1 MTQLTRFCLVRHGET
16 AWNAERRLQGQTDI
30 PLNTQ
35 GEEQAS
41 HLAHALQRRGQ
52 RFDALYSSDLA
63 RARCTAQPVAAA
75 LALHITLLPDLRER
89 HFGALQGVT
98 LHTGASEQPAAW
110 QAYASRDVEHDLD
123 GGESLN
129 QFAQRV
135 RTALERLAA
144 DHHGE
149 TVLLVS
155 HGGVLDV
162 IYRIACG
169 QPLHEQ
175 RRVPIPNAALNWLT
189 FDGQQWQVER
199 WADESHLAQS
209 LDEL

>member
-30 PLNTQ
+30 PLNSQ
-35 GEEQAS
+35 GEEQAAS
-41 HLAHALQRRGQ
+41 LAAALQRRGQ
-52 RFDALYSSDLA
+52 HFDALYSSDLS
-63 RARCTAQPVAAA
+63 RAHHTAQPLAAA

-89 HFGALQGVT
+89 HFGALQGVS
-98 LHTGASEQPAAW
+98 LHEGAEQQPQAW
-110 QAYASRDVEHDLD
+110 QAYSSRNVEHDLD
-123 GGESLN
+123 GGESLL

-135 RTALERLAA
+135 RHALERLAA
-144 DHHGE
+144 DHAGD

-162 IYRIACG
+162 MYRIACG

-175 RRVPIPNAALNWLT
+175 RRVPIPNAALNWLS
-189 FDGQQWQVER
+189 FDGCQWRVDS
-199 WADESHLAQS
+199 WADESHLTDS

>member
-1 MTQLTRFCLVRHGET
+1 MTKLTRFCLVRHGET

-30 PLNTQ
+30 PLNSR
-35 GEEQAS
+35 GEAQAE
-41 HLAHALQRRGQ
+41 HLAQALQRRGQ
-52 RFDALYSSDLA
+52 RFDALYSSDLS
-63 RARCTAQPVAAA
+63 RAHRTALPVASA
-75 LALHITLLPDLRER
+75 LGLDIALLSDLRER
-89 HFGALQGVT
+89 HFGALQGIA
-98 LHTGASEQPAAW
+98 LHEGPSAQPVAW
-110 QAYASRDVEHDLD
+110 QAYANRNVEHDLE

-135 RTALERLAA
+135 RTALERIAA

-162 IYRIACG
+162 VYRIACG

-175 RRVPIPNAALNWLT
+175 RRVPIPNAALNWLSH
-189 FDGQQWQVER
+189 DGQQWQLER
-199 WADESHLAQS
+199 WADESHLTQS